1 MNQSWIQAV
10 QCLIG
15 TTTYRRIDY
24 ITSFLRM
31 ISYIMKGNGKK
42 KKFSPETFMTHY
54 LVNIYQFRVD
64 WAFWSIISSREKRS
78 PGAPELGLIVK
89 VFNGPVSQRKV
100 SCCWALWATMYTN
113 TKKAIK
119 DKSTETGLIVI
130 NPDLYCDLRR

>member
-1 MNQSWIQAV
+1 VVDVKDIFLKKILFESRGRLNQSWIQAV

-42 KKFSPETFMTHY
+42 KKFCPETFMTHY

-64 WAFWSIISSREKRS
+64 WAFWSIISSRKKRS

-89 VFNGPVSQRKV
+89 VLMGRFLKGRFLVAGLYGLPCTQTPRK
-100 SCCWALWATMYTN
+100 
-113 TKKAIK
+113 
-119 DKSTETGLIVI
+119 
-130 NPDLYCDLRR
+130 R